1 MACPLTLGGVHSF
14 AYAEPSNLGTAV
26 RSPASGG
33 TDARHCTM
41 NKKNILIATAAGV
54 VLLLGGAGIALAVSD
69 NDNDGPLTGETLDRA
84 SNAALAEVGPGTV
97 TNADRNDDGGS
108 AYDLEVRLDD
118 GTTVDV
124 ELNDAFD
131 VVWVGDYDTDDSN
144 SSPSSAAPSASA
156 SATPSATA
164 DTSSADQAASD
175 RASAEAAALAA
186 IGSGRVTDFDRDDDW
201 DHLYEVEVTLD
212 NGDDRDV
219 DLDANFVVVSID
231 DVLQ

>member
-1 MACPLTLGGVHSF
+1 
-14 AYAEPSNLGTAV
+14 
-26 RSPASGG
+26 
-33 TDARHCTM
+33 M
-41 NKKNILIATAAGV
+41 NKKNILIATAVGV
-54 VLLLGGAGIALAVSD
+54 VLVLGGAGVALAVSD
-69 NDNDGPLTGETLDRA
+69 MGDNDGPLSGETLDRA

-97 TNADRNDDGGS
+97 TSAERNDDGGS

-124 ELNDAFD
+124 ELNDSFD
-131 VVWVGDYDTDDSN
+131 VVWVGDYDSDNN
-144 SSPSSAAPSASA
+144 SLNSSAAPSASA
-156 SATPSATA
+156 TATTTAT
-164 DTSSADQAASD
+164 DLAASE

-212 NGDDRDV
+212 DGSDSDV

-231 DVLQ
+231 DVQQ

>member
-1 MACPLTLGGVHSF
+1 MKT
-14 AYAEPSNLGTAV
+14 
-26 RSPASGG
+26 
-33 TDARHCTM
+33 
-41 NKKNILIATAAGV
+41 KNILIATAAGI

-69 NDNDGPLTGETLDRA
+69 NNNDGPLTGETLDRA
-84 SNAALAEVGPGTV
+84 SNAAIAEVGSGTV

-131 VVWVGDYDTDDSN
+131 VVWVGDYDNDDTNNSNNNSSNNTTDSSSS
-144 SSPSSAAPSASA
+144 SSPSTAPSAA
-156 SATPSATA
+156 V
-164 DTSSADQAASD
+164 DTTTADQAASD
-175 RASAEAAALAA
+175 RSSAEAAALAA
-186 IGSGRVTDFDRDDDW
+186 VGSGRVTDFDRDDDW

-212 NGDDRDV
+212 NGSDRDV
-219 DLDANFVVVSID
+219 DLDANFAVVSID

>member
-1 MACPLTLGGVHSF
+1 
-14 AYAEPSNLGTAV
+14 
-26 RSPASGG
+26 
-33 TDARHCTM
+33 M

-54 VLLLGGAGIALAVSD
+54 VLALAGAGIALAVSD

-84 SNAALAEVGPGTV
+84 SNAAVAEVGPGTV
-97 TNADRNDDGGS
+97 TKAERNDDGGS

-131 VVWVGDYDTDDSN
+131 VVWVSEFDTDDSN
-144 SSPSSAAPSASA
+144 NSSNSGNSSAPSV
-156 SATPSATA
+156 TPSAQA
-164 DTSSADQAASD
+164 DSSAVDQAASE

-186 IGSGRVTDFDRDDDW
+186 IGSGRVTDFDRDTDW
-201 DHLYEVEVTLD
+201 DHLYEVEITLD
-212 NGDDRDV
+212 DGSDRDV

-231 DVLQ
+231 DVQQ

>member
-1 MACPLTLGGVHSF
+1 
-14 AYAEPSNLGTAV
+14 
-26 RSPASGG
+26 
-33 TDARHCTM
+33 M
-41 NKKNILIATAAGV
+41 NKKNVLIATAAGV
-54 VLLLGGAGIALAVSD
+54 VLVLAGAGIALAVSEMG
-69 NDNDGPLTGETLDRA
+69 DNDGPLSGETLDRA
-84 SNAALAEVGPGTV
+84 SNAALAEIGPGTV
-97 TNADRNDDGGS
+97 TSAERNDDGGS

-124 ELNDAFD
+124 ELNDSFD
-131 VVWVGDYDTDDSN
+131 VVWVGDYDNDDTNNSNNN
-144 SSPSSAAPSASA
+144 SSAP

-164 DTSSADQAASD
+164 DTSAADLAASE

-212 NGDDRDV
+212 DGSDRDV

-231 DVLQ
+231 DVQQ

>member
-1 MACPLTLGGVHSF
+1 
-14 AYAEPSNLGTAV
+14 
-26 RSPASGG
+26 
-33 TDARHCTM
+33 M
-41 NKKNILIATAAGV
+41 NKKNILLATAAGV

-97 TNADRNDDGGS
+97 TSADRNDDGGS

-124 ELNDAFD
+124 ELNDSFD
-131 VVWVGDYDTDDSN
+131 VVWVGDYDTDDTNTSNN
-144 SSPSSAAPSASA
+144 SSDDSSSSSP

-164 DTSSADQAASD
+164 DTSAADQAASD

>member
-1 MACPLTLGGVHSF
+1 
-14 AYAEPSNLGTAV
+14 
-26 RSPASGG
+26 
-33 TDARHCTM
+33 M
-41 NKKNILIATAAGV
+41 NKKNILIATAAGA
-54 VLLLGGAGIALAVSD
+54 VLLLGGAGIALAVSG
-69 NDNDGPLTGETLDRA
+69 NDNDGPLTGETLDRV
-84 SNAALAEVGPGTV
+84 STAALAEVGPGTV
-97 TNADRNDDGGS
+97 TNADRNADGGS

-131 VVWVGDYDTDDSN
+131 VVWVGDDDNDDTNTSNNNSDS
-144 SSPSSAAPSASA
+144 SSSAAPSTA
-156 SATPSATA
+156 PSATA
-164 DTSSADQAASD
+164 DTSDADQAASD

-201 DHLYEVEVTLD
+201 DHLYEVEITLD

-231 DVLQ
+231 DVQQ

>member
-1 MACPLTLGGVHSF
+1 
-14 AYAEPSNLGTAV
+14 
-26 RSPASGG
+26 
-33 TDARHCTM
+33 M
-41 NKKNILIATAAGV
+41 NKKNIFIATAAGV

-108 AYDLEVRLDD
+108 AYDLDVRLDD

-131 VVWVGDYDTDDSN
+131 VVWVGDYDNDDTNTSNNSSDDS
-144 SSPSSAAPSASA
+144 SSTAPSTAP

-164 DTSSADQAASD
+164 DTSGADQAASD

-186 IGSGRVTDFDRDDDW
+186 IGIGRVTDFDRDDDW

-231 DVLQ
+231 DVQQ

>member
-1 MACPLTLGGVHSF
+1 
-14 AYAEPSNLGTAV
+14 
-26 RSPASGG
+26 
-33 TDARHCTM
+33 M

-54 VLLLGGAGIALAVSD
+54 VLLLGGAGIAVAVTD

-84 SNAALAEVGPGTV
+84 SNAAIAEVGPGTV
-97 TNADRNDDGGS
+97 TNANRNDDGGS
-108 AYDLEVRLDD
+108 AYDLEVRLDN

-131 VVWVGDYDTDDSN
+131 VVWTGDYDNDNTNNSNNN
-144 SSPSSAAPSASA
+144 SSNDGSSSAPSAAPSAA
-156 SATPSATA
+156 V
-164 DTSSADQAASD
+164 DTTTADQAASE
-175 RASAEAAALAA
+175 RSSAEASALAA
-186 IGSGRVTDFDRDDDW
+186 VGSGRVTDFDRDDDW

-212 NGDDRDV
+212 NGTDRDV